1 MNDQSSK
8 RDRTVVV
15 NDDSADEKAFVTVQV
30 INELREKISD
40 LQCEL
45 QHLKRKKTAPID
57 SLYQQGLN
65 KIESDMKNFSNTI
78 QSTDGFFKNFDK
90 DNTEVSNE
98 LTALKRKVNKRFDEE
113 KDLGERKYE
122 LSDEGMAELQNRTEK
137 LDTEIKDIRDGLK
150 DEHEQVRASI
160 QSTKDL
166 LKSYDQRITETSNEV
181 KALKESI
188 SNGLLV
194 RTEASDDGSFVKND
208 DLPKLRNGVLNF
220 YSKGIQEEPERSKQL
235 SNEIKN
241 VESVAQSKNSLENQC
256 KDMNEKLT
264 VMGNS
269 IKQFSMEIQKL
280 QTELKAEQQKNIVS
294 ENKLMALE
302 CYLEETLINDI
313 KQISNKEISI
323 YETPVPN
330 TSPKESGFVAKT
342 NKLKISESE
351 TKKLGQMDMQS
362 NLLTHDFEWTDIVS
376 KGHNDVNFSEEVK
389 RKYVREGINQLDNNK
404 QECRSCLP
412 QMAEAFYEKESS
424 SSAVY
429 SQTNDLNE
437 NQCAGLAFNSSSGKN
452 GDLSYLEKAHAYLQ
466 NLQMEGMLTFSDEES
481 LAVSNDGSSVPLEP
495 EIDTKK
501 RMCSFTFSFTLNFY
515 FYSPENIR
523 ILVVF

>member
-1 MNDQSSK
+1 M
-8 RDRTVVV
+8 
-15 NDDSADEKAFVTVQV
+15 
-30 INELREKISD
+30 
-40 LQCEL
+40 
-45 QHLKRKKTAPID
+45 
-57 SLYQQGLN
+57 
-65 KIESDMKNFSNTI
+65 
-78 QSTDGFFKNFDK
+78 
-90 DNTEVSNE
+90 
-98 LTALKRKVNKRFDEE
+98 
-113 KDLGERKYE
+113 
-122 LSDEGMAELQNRTEK
+122 
-137 LDTEIKDIRDGLK
+137 
-150 DEHEQVRASI
+150 RASI

-208 DLPKLRNGVLNF
+208 DLPKLRNRVLNF

-466 NLQMEGMLTFSDEES
+466 NLQMEGMLTFSDVES

>member
-122 LSDEGMAELQNRTEK
+122 LSDEGMAELQNRTET

-294 ENKLMALE
+294 ENKLMAL
-302 CYLEETLINDI
+302 
-313 KQISNKEISI
+313 
-323 YETPVPN
+323 
-330 TSPKESGFVAKT
+330 
-342 NKLKISESE
+342 
-351 TKKLGQMDMQS
+351 
-362 NLLTHDFEWTDIVS
+362 
-376 KGHNDVNFSEEVK
+376 
-389 RKYVREGINQLDNNK
+389 
-404 QECRSCLP
+404 
-412 QMAEAFYEKESS
+412 
-424 SSAVY
+424 
-429 SQTNDLNE
+429 
-437 NQCAGLAFNSSSGKN
+437 
-452 GDLSYLEKAHAYLQ
+452 
-466 NLQMEGMLTFSDEES
+466 
-481 LAVSNDGSSVPLEP
+481 
-495 EIDTKK
+495 
-501 RMCSFTFSFTLNFY
+501 
-515 FYSPENIR
+515 
-523 ILVVF
+523 